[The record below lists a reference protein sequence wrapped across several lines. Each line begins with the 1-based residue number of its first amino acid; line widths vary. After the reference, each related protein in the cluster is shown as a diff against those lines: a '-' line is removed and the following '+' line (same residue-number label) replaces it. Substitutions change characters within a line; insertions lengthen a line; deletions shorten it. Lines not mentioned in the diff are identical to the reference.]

1 MNVAEWIIVGIL
13 AGVLLIF
20 LILGIVVFAKV
31 LRLVNQ
37 MNELT
42 DTAQEIADNASQVVS
57 NVAKVTYTANLA
69 NLVRL
74 LAEHYKAKKTTGV
87 EDGKE

>member
-1 MNVAEWIIVGIL
+1 MNTAEWIIVGIL
-13 AGVLLIF
+13 AGMLFIF
-20 LILGIVVFAKV
+20 LMIGIIVFVKV

-37 MNELT
+37 MNEMA

-74 LAEHYKAKKTTGV
+74 LAEHYKAKKGT
-87 EDGKE
+87 ENEQE